1 MQDVTDQLRMA
12 LAGLFAPISTPF
24 DLDEEVDLGALRF
37 NMGRYAASGI
47 HGYLA
52 LGSNGENRSLEWPH
66 VLEAPVH
73 GNAARRPD
81 GHRSASWPW
90 RRLKFGGPAVVSR
103 SRGYERAHVHRRR
116 HGSTVEP
123 ASVARRP
130 ACSPDTRAA

>member
-1 MQDVTDQLRMA
+1 MTDQLRMA

-52 LGSNGENRSLEWPH
+52 FGSNGENRSLEWPH

-81 GHRSASWPW
+81 GHRSASWQW
-90 RRLKFGGPAVVSR
+90 PASQVRR
-103 SRGYERAHVHRRR
+103 SRRRAIRSRLR
-116 HGSTVEP
+116 TRP
-123 ASVARRP
+123 RASAQSWQYR
-130 ACSPDTRAA
+130 

>member
-52 LGSNGENRSLEWPH
+52 FGSNGENRSLEWPH

-73 GNAARRPD
+73 GNAARRPRRAPKRVVAMAASQVR
-81 GHRSASWPW
+81 RSCRRVTLSRLRTRPRASAQAWQY
-90 RRLKFGGPAVVSR
+90 R
-103 SRGYERAHVHRRR
+103 
-116 HGSTVEP
+116 
-123 ASVARRP
+123 
-130 ACSPDTRAA
+130 